1 LGLVEEDG
9 LIEEQPTSNDAKIL
23 VNMVLMCAWEIHKT
37 KPMAMELRLVAT
49 EV

>member
-1 LGLVEEDG
+1 LGEADG

-23 VNMVLMCAWEIHKT
+23 VNIALMCTWEIHKI
-37 KPMAMELRLVAT
+37 KPMAMKLRLVAT